1 MLNFDFKFMKRCC
14 LKNYPNGLCGS
25 GKCECEDI
33 CYELFK
39 DGVLPKDFDIKLE
52 ENEKMYHWTVTE
64 SDGYS
69 YSEAGYAYD
78 ILDAAVEA
86 VEYDPSCVKTL
97 MVAEV
102 RNE

>member
-1 MLNFDFKFMKRCC
+1 
-14 LKNYPNGLCGS
+14 
-25 GKCECEDI
+25 
-33 CYELFK
+33 
-39 DGVLPKDFDIKLE
+39 
-52 ENEKMYHWTVTE
+52 MYHWTVTE

-78 ILDAAVEA
+78 ILDAAVKA